1 MSDEF
6 INKKED
12 ALENAELTEEQEDRF
27 NKLMFGT
34 NYKKRNRLPVQK
46 EEIKEK
52 IKEEPDE
59 INYLHLMG
67 QIDDIMTSISNLKPV
82 LEHLSPIVNFIKKK
96 K

>member
-12 ALENAELTEEQEDRF
+12 ALENTELIEEQEDRF
-27 NKLMFGT
+27 SKLMFGT
-34 NYKKRNRLPVQK
+34 NYKKRSRLPVQK
-46 EEIKEK
+46 EEIKEE
-52 IKEEPDE
+52 IKKEPDE

-67 QIDDIMTSISNLKPV
+67 QIDDIMTSINNLKPV

>member
-1 MSDEF
+1 MSDGF

-12 ALENAELTEEQEDRF
+12 ALENTEITEEQEDRF
-27 NKLMFGT
+27 TKLMFGT

-46 EEIKEK
+46 EE

-67 QIDDIMTSISNLKPV
+67 QIDDIMTSINNLKPV